1 MEVVLGVVVQVWQVG
16 AHFEALV
23 KLESMAPLLLP
34 CIFFTYQT
42 SPPAHCVHLL
52 TKPNVQMW
60 LMAQMK
66 AYDMLMKGSNIF
78 CGTFHLSRLF

>member
-1 MEVVLGVVVQVWQVG
+1 MEVVLGVVVQVWQEG

-42 SPPAHCVHLL
+42 SPPEHCV
-52 TKPNVQMW
+52 
-60 LMAQMK
+60 AQSCDKM
-66 AYDMLMKGSNIF
+66 YSN
-78 CGTFHLSRLF
+78 GVL

>member
-1 MEVVLGVVVQVWQVG
+1 MVLGVVVQVWQVG

-42 SPPAHCVHLL
+42 SPPAHCGGFPFWQNRADQEGSKNNKVAGQFFQKDM
-52 TKPNVQMW
+52 TKLGV
-60 LMAQMK
+60 AK
-66 AYDMLMKGSNIF
+66 EDRAK
-78 CGTFHLSRLF
+78 